1 MAVMAGMAE
10 RQKEWQNGRMAEWQK
25 WQKWLHT
32 YYPFRHSIAIQP
44 FRHSAITPFHVL
56 FMVHAN
62 VDTNDTDDDDGD
74 ELHADTDEDDDD
86 DEDNDDDDDDDDNN
100 DVAISAI
107 LPFCHSFCR
116 SA

>member
-1 MAVMAGMAE
+1 MAVMAGMAK
-10 RQKEWQNGRMAEWQK
+10 RQKEWQNGRMPE
-25 WQKWLHT
+25 WLHT

-44 FRHSAITPFHVL
+44 FRHSAIPPFHVL

-62 VDTNDTDDDDGD
+62 VDTDDTNNDDDK
-74 ELHADTDEDDDD
+74 ELHADT
-86 DEDNDDDDDDDDNN
+86 DDDDDDDDN
-100 DVAISAI
+100 VVISAI